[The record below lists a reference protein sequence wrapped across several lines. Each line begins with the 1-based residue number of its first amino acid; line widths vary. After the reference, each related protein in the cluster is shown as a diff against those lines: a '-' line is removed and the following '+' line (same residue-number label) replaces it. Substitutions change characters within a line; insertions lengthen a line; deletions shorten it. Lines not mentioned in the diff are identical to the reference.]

1 MAQLRLENLCKDY
14 DGNDFSVKDFNL
26 TVDDGEFVVLVGPSG
41 CGKSTTLRMVAGLEE
56 ISSGKIYIGDR
67 CVNDVLPKD
76 RNIAM
81 VFQNYALYPD
91 KTVYENMAFCLRMR
105 KRQGIG
111 ERIKS
116 LFGKNRDEDIDRR
129 VREAAAILGIEELLE
144 RRPRELSGGQRQR
157 VAVGRCIVRQ
167 PDVFLFDEPLSN
179 LDAKMRVQMRTEIS
193 RLHNRLKATM
203 LYVTHDQTEAM
214 TMGNRIVVMKDG
226 VIQQVAT
233 PAEIYEK
240 PCNEFVAGFIGTPP
254 MNFFD
259 ATLEDNG
266 GQLFVHL
273 CETKLQL
280 SQETSAK
287 VGQFVG
293 SEIRLGVRPEH
304 IGSASADG
312 ACQLT
317 ATVEVVEPM
326 GAETLVYLR
335 NEAGPFIAK
344 VDAQKS
350 YKVGESLTLAVLMA
364 KAHIFSKQ
372 GVNLLCQ

>member
-1 MAQLRLENLCKDY
+1 
-14 DGNDFSVKDFNL
+14 
-26 TVDDGEFVVLVGPSG
+26 
-41 CGKSTTLRMVAGLEE
+41 
-56 ISSGKIYIGDR
+56 
-67 CVNDVLPKD
+67 
-76 RNIAM
+76 
-81 VFQNYALYPD
+81 
-91 KTVYENMAFCLRMR
+91 
-105 KRQGIG
+105 
-111 ERIKS
+111 
-116 LFGKNRDEDIDRR
+116 
-129 VREAAAILGIEELLE
+129 
-144 RRPRELSGGQRQR
+144 
-157 VAVGRCIVRQ
+157 
-167 PDVFLFDEPLSN
+167 
-179 LDAKMRVQMRTEIS
+179 
-193 RLHNRLKATM
+193 
-203 LYVTHDQTEAM
+203 
-214 TMGNRIVVMKDG
+214 MGNRIVVMKDG